1 MVQEG
6 EEKNICICPWDITA
20 GRELLFFFFLLFP
33 LLFYTSFWIMW
44 KKRWLETCKYS
55 AVIYGNQKY
64 YSRLHLSYTLAKK
77 ASFQNISN
85 TEELR
90 QKGSD
95 SDKKSK
101 AVLYKETYLI
111 RLQSRYRSIVKG
123 LLYNASSL
131 YLVFKTRRAAFCL
144 TQGPERYLEEAF
156 SSQKLVFHRAAEGG
170 SISSSPLLTAGS
182 PRAGSPRP
190 RAVRFWA
197 SRLCGQPV
205 PVFDHLYSKK

>member
-1 MVQEG
+1 MEG
-6 EEKNICICPWDITA
+6 GTKGEKRNQLLASGFASVATKPQNLDDTG
-20 GRELLFFFFLLFP
+20 GRRKKYMYLSLGHHSRKRIAFFFFLFL

-44 KKRWLETCKYS
+44 KKRWLEICKYS

-111 RLQSRYRSIVKG
+111 RLQSRYQSIVKG

-144 TQGPERYLEEAF
+144 TQGPER
-156 SSQKLVFHRAAEGG
+156 
-170 SISSSPLLTAGS
+170 
-182 PRAGSPRP
+182 
-190 RAVRFWA
+190 
-197 SRLCGQPV
+197 
-205 PVFDHLYSKK
+205 

>member
-1 MVQEG
+1 MEGGTKGEKRNQLLASGFASVATKPQNLDDTGGRRKKIYVFVPGTSQQE
-6 EEKNICICPWDITA
+6 ENC
-20 GRELLFFFFLLFP
+20 LFFFFLFP

-44 KKRWLETCKYS
+44 KKRWLEICKYS

-111 RLQSRYRSIVKG
+111 RLQSRYQSIVKG

-144 TQGPERYLEEAF
+144 TQGPER
-156 SSQKLVFHRAAEGG
+156 
-170 SISSSPLLTAGS
+170 
-182 PRAGSPRP
+182 
-190 RAVRFWA
+190 
-197 SRLCGQPV
+197 
-205 PVFDHLYSKK
+205 